1 MKRAGTSIGGGVV
14 FWENKSSVAACHGPG
29 DARGWRSSAPTG
41 SRPRRRF
48 RYEPRLHCR
57 DPPRP
62 GYPNPNPGQPH
73 HPASRPTLMGPHR
86 SPASCKDGGTGC
98 APAGGGGGHR
108 WQLPRLRARAAVVEK
123 KKNKPQL
130 PVGSAVGCRKPPK
143 FANGFTPAARAPRGH
158 GCAGQA
164 HPSLCCRWD
173 PHPKRLSPLG
183 ALPGRVRPQPPAGSL
198 PGRGGSQE
206 GKNQKQ
212 IAGVNGAEPR
222 AASAAAV

>member
-1 MKRAGTSIGGGVV
+1 MFSGKTKAAWQRATAQEMLGAGGAPRRLGPVPGGGFGMSPGCTAGTP
-14 FWENKSSVAACHGPG
+14 PG
-29 DARGWRSSAPTG
+29 LGT
-41 SRPRRRF
+41 
-48 RYEPRLHCR
+48 LI
-57 DPPRP
+57 
-62 GYPNPNPGQPH
+62 QT
-73 HPASRPTLMGPHR
+73 PASRTIPRLAPRLWVPIGHR
-86 SPASCKDGGTGC
+86 LRARTA
-98 APAGGGGGHR
+98 APAAHRPGGGGGGHR

-158 GCAGQA
+158 GCAGRA